1 MFHRKNANQLEIVLT
16 MTFLSDMYIDDDAL
30 RKQLNRILLVKTRNQ
45 IVQEIKSKGH
55 KMHQFQLNN
64 FLQRKDVTLS
74 TLHKI
79 DSYVTKEIYLNN
91 LEPL

>member
-1 MFHRKNANQLEIVLT
+1 MLLRKNADQLEIVLT
-16 MTFLSDMYIDDDAL
+16 MTFLFSMYIDDDAL

-45 IVQEIKSKGH
+45 IVQEIKAKGL

-79 DSYVTKEIYLNN
+79 DNYVSREIYLNN

>member
-1 MFHRKNANQLEIVLT
+1 MFLRKSANQLEIVLT
-16 MTFLSDMYIDDDAL
+16 MTYHSDMYIDDDAL

-45 IVQEIKSKGH
+45 IVQEIKAKGQ

-79 DSYVTKEIYLNN
+79 DNYVSREIYLNN

>member
-1 MFHRKNANQLEIVLT
+1 MLHRKSADQLEIVWIRIYR
-16 MTFLSDMYIDDDAL
+16 FSMYIDDDAL
-30 RKQLNRILLVKTRNQ
+30 RKQLNRILLTKTRNQ
-45 IVQEIKSKGH
+45 IVQEIKAKGQ

-79 DSYVTKEIYLNN
+79 DNYVSREIYLNN

>member
-1 MFHRKNANQLEIVLT
+1 MLRLLKDSQLEIVLIRT
-16 MTFLSDMYIDDDAL
+16 YHFSMYIDDLTL
-30 RKQLNRILLVKTRNQ
+30 RKQLQRILLVKTRNQ
-45 IVQEIKSKGH
+45 IVQDIKTKGL

-64 FLQRKDVTLS
+64 FLQGKDVTLS

-79 DSYVTKEIYLNN
+79 DNYVSREIYLNN

>member
-1 MFHRKNANQLEIVLT
+1 MKWKT
-16 MTFLSDMYIDDDAL
+16 MDYLSNMYIDDDTL
-30 RKQLNRILLVKTRNQ
+30 RKQLNRILYTKTRNQ
-45 IVQEIKSKGH
+45 IVQDIKAKGH

-64 FLQRKDVTLS
+64 FLQGKDVTLS

-79 DSYVTKEIYLNN
+79 DSYVTREIYLNN

>member
-1 MFHRKNANQLEIVLT
+1 MCLRKNANQLEIVLM
-16 MTFLSDMYIDDDAL
+16 MTYHSDMYIDDDAL

-64 FLQRKDVTLS
+64 FLQGKDVTLS

-79 DSYVTKEIYLNN
+79 DNYVSREIYLNN

>member
-1 MFHRKNANQLEIVLT
+1 MGYPSN
-16 MTFLSDMYIDDDAL
+16 MYIDDDTL
-30 RKQLNRILLVKTRNQ
+30 RKQLNRILYTKTRNQ
-45 IVQEIKSKGH
+45 IVQEIKAKGL

-64 FLQRKDVTLS
+64 FLQGKDVTLS

-79 DSYVTKEIYLNN
+79 DNYVTREIYLNN

>member
-1 MFHRKNANQLEIVLT
+1 MSADQLEIVWIPT
-16 MTFLSDMYIDDDAL
+16 CPSDMYIDDDTL
-30 RKQLNRILLVKTRNQ
+30 RKQLNRILYTKTRNQ
-45 IVQEIKSKGH
+45 IVQEIKAKGL

-64 FLQRKDVTLS
+64 FLQGKDVTLS

-79 DSYVTKEIYLNN
+79 DNYVTREIYLNN

>member
-1 MFHRKNANQLEIVLT
+1 
-16 MTFLSDMYIDDDAL
+16 MYIDDDTL

-45 IVQEIKSKGH
+45 IVQEIKSKGL

-64 FLQRKDVTLS
+64 FLQGKDVTLS

-79 DSYVTKEIYLNN
+79 DRLRFTRDLLKQFRATLTGGFFN
-91 LEPL
+91 LFA

>member
-1 MFHRKNANQLEIVLT
+1 
-16 MTFLSDMYIDDDAL
+16 MYIDDDAL
-30 RKQLNRILLVKTRNQ
+30 RKQLNRILFVKTRNQ
-45 IVQEIKSKGH
+45 IVQEIKSRGH

-64 FLQRKDVTLS
+64 FLNGKDVTLS

-79 DSYVTKEIYLNN
+79 DRYVTREIYLNN

>member
-1 MFHRKNANQLEIVLT
+1 MKWKT
-16 MTFLSDMYIDDDAL
+16 MGYPFNMYIDDDTL
-30 RKQLNRILLVKTRNQ
+30 RKQLNRILYTKTRNQ
-45 IVQEIKSKGH
+45 IVQEIKAKGH

-64 FLQRKDVTLS
+64 FLQGKDVTLS

-79 DSYVTKEIYLNN
+79 DNYVTREIYLNN

>member
-1 MFHRKNANQLEIVLT
+1 
-16 MTFLSDMYIDDDAL
+16 MYIDDDAL
-30 RKQLNRILLVKTRNQ
+30 RKQLQRILFVKTRNQ

-64 FLQRKDVTLS
+64 FLNGKDVTLS

-79 DSYVTKEIYLNN
+79 DRYVTREIYLNN

>member
-1 MFHRKNANQLEIVLT
+1 MFNRKNADRLEIVLT
-16 MTFLSDMYIDDDAL
+16 MTYHSDMYIDDDAL
-30 RKQLNRILLVKTRNQ
+30 RKQLNRILLTKTRNQ

>member
-1 MFHRKNANQLEIVLT
+1 
-16 MTFLSDMYIDDDAL
+16 MTYLSDMYIDDDAL
-30 RKQLNRILLVKTRNQ
+30 RKQLNRILLTKTRNQ
-45 IVQEIKSKGH
+45 IVQEIKSNGH

-64 FLQRKDVTLS
+64 FLNRKDVTLS

-79 DSYVTKEIYLNN
+79 DRYVTRDIYLNN